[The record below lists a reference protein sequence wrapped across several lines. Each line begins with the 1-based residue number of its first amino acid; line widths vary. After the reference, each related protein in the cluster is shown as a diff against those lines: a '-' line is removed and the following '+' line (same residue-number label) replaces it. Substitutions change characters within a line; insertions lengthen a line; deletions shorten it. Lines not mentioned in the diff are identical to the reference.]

1 MIKFLCIVNPKSND
15 MTHFLFSVLLVC
27 SVGASADEGMWM
39 LNRIDQ
45 KTADVM
51 KNLGS
56 QLTPPH

>member
-15 MTHFLFSVLLVC
+15 MKYFLFSVLLLC

-51 KNLGS
+51 KNLGL

>member
-1 MIKFLCIVNPKSND
+1 MK
-15 MTHFLFSVLLVC
+15 HFLFSVLLVC